1 MRIGAISTPTA
12 QFVAVQLSQM
22 TCRVA
27 AHRSSPTTRP
37 VEPPG
42 AVTEDTVTRR
52 PSRHTFDIR
61 V

>member
-27 AHRSSPTTRP
+27 AHRSSPTDRP
-37 VEPPG
+37 VEPPNTI
-42 AVTEDTVTRR
+42 ADDTATRR
-52 PSRHTFDIR
+52 SSRHTFDIR

>member
-1 MRIGAISTPTA
+1 MRISPGSAPIA
-12 QFVAVQLSQM
+12 QGLAVQLSQM